1 MVLCHAARNG
11 SLMAWQQLRERSR
24 ILFGK
29 TRGAGAIAQTI
40 FARLLIAGVN
50 VCTGIISARVL
61 GTSGRG
67 EMSAMLVWPGLLAY
81 LLTLGLPSAIRYW
94 IRREPERRSEFF
106 TVSVIGAGVASLIA
120 IAIGLFFI
128 PLWLRNYSAD
138 VVHGAQILMIF
149 SPEVMLGLIFTAML
163 ETLGEFNTA
172 NFSRYVTV
180 LLTLFALGALALSH
194 QMTPFTGSLAYTGAP
209 VAVAFWIA
217 WRLRTHFALRF
228 FDPRPAMRL
237 LASYGFRSYGIDVLN
252 VIATQVDQVL
262 VIGFLSTADVGI
274 YVVAL
279 NASRVINILHS
290 AVVTVVFPTASG
302 LSKDLV
308 VGMVGRSARISTG
321 IAFAGGL
328 ALVLVIPFLLPLF
341 YGGAFA
347 RAVPVAQLLTL
358 EAVVGGLVSVL
369 AQAFMALDRPG
380 IVTMLQGLGLA
391 LVLPLMFVLLPH
403 FGLLGAALALL
414 ISTSCRFAL
423 IAGAYPLILKTALP
437 TLIPQREDFV
447 RLRSALTHR

>member
-1 MVLCHAARNG
+1 M
-11 SLMAWQQLRERSR
+11 
-24 ILFGK
+24 FGK

-163 ETLGEFNTA
+163 VFIVPVFQN
-172 NFSRYVTV
+172 
-180 LLTLFALGALALSH
+180 LFTLGALALSH

-262 VIGFLSTADVGI
+262 VIGFLSAADVGI

>member
-172 NFSRYVTV
+172 NFSR
-180 LLTLFALGALALSH
+180 LRSRS
-194 QMTPFTGSLAYTGAP
+194 GSPGGCARTSRCASSIR
-209 VAVAFWIA
+209 ARRCAC
-217 WRLRTHFALRF
+217 WRR
-228 FDPRPAMRL
+228 M
-237 LASYGFRSYGIDVLN
+237 
-252 VIATQVDQVL
+252 
-262 VIGFLSTADVGI
+262 
-274 YVVAL
+274 
-279 NASRVINILHS
+279 
-290 AVVTVVFPTASG
+290 
-302 LSKDLV
+302 
-308 VGMVGRSARISTG
+308 
-321 IAFAGGL
+321 
-328 ALVLVIPFLLPLF
+328 
-341 YGGAFA
+341 AFA
-347 RAVPVAQLLTL
+347 RTA
-358 EAVVGGLVSVL
+358 
-369 AQAFMALDRPG
+369 
-380 IVTMLQGLGLA
+380 
-391 LVLPLMFVLLPH
+391 
-403 FGLLGAALALL
+403 
-414 ISTSCRFAL
+414 STFS
-423 IAGAYPLILKTALP
+423 T
-437 TLIPQREDFV
+437 
-447 RLRSALTHR
+447 